1 MYSEDELENPR
12 GEKLAV
18 HCWKP
23 KETARA
29 LVFLA
34 HGFSEHLGFYHEVA
48 EFLTKEGFY
57 VFGHDHVGHGKSGG
71 IRAYIENVDDYCADV
86 IHHCSLVKA
95 KYPDLKLFIVGHSM
109 GGMISVRAS
118 LSNKDFFHGMVLN
131 GPLIIPGPQIL
142 GMDLRSTAIR
152 TFVSRNVFKFLCW
165 FNPETALGRPDLR
178 RLTRDEDMHEVLR
191 NDELRWTGGCK
202 VGLLLAF
209 TDCLDANINQLSQV
223 QTPFLI
229 IHGSEDIL
237 CNPGGSHLL
246 YRQSVCEDKKI
257 KVYDGSKHQLFLE
270 LPHVRKEAFQD
281 VADWIKERI

>member
-71 IRAYIENVDDYCADV
+71 LRAYIENVDDYCDDV
-86 IHHCSLVKA
+86 IQHCSLMKA

-118 LSNKDFFHGMVLN
+118 LRNKDFFHGMVLN

-142 GMDLRSTAIR
+142 GMDLRST
-152 TFVSRNVFKFLCW
+152 
-165 FNPETALGRPDLR
+165 
-178 RLTRDEDMHEVLR
+178 

-202 VGLLLAF
+202 VRLLLAF
-209 TDCLDANINQLSQV
+209 TDCLDANINQLSEV

-246 YRQSVCEDKKI
+246 YRQSICEDKKI